1 MFFCVDIGNTNTVVG
16 IAEKGLI
23 TARWRIATDRDATF
37 DDLAAKFH
45 PLMTLAKVPRE
56 AVVKVIVSSVV
67 PVWDHSW
74 ERFAR
79 EYFGKEALFVGAE
92 TPCGITL
99 AVENPR
105 EVGADRIV
113 NAVAAISRHP
123 EGALVVDSG
132 TAITIDVVAPDRSYR
147 GGAIMPGMLV
157 SLEALAA
164 RTAKLPRVH
173 LDRPSHALGRTT
185 AAGIQSGIYYGFA
198 GMIDR
203 VIEEILPELDFKP
216 RIVATGGLAGGL
228 AAVSRHIEEYDRD
241 LTLRGLDIIASLN

>member
-16 IAEKGLI
+16 IAEKGAI
-23 TARWRIATDRDATF
+23 TARWRIATDRNATF

-45 PLMTLAKVPRE
+45 PLMALAKVPRE
-56 AVVKVIVSSVV
+56 AVAKVIVSSVV

-74 ERFAR
+74 ERFSR
-79 EYFGKEALFVGAE
+79 EYFGKEALFVGPA
-92 TPCGITL
+92 TKTGITL

-113 NAVAAISRHP
+113 NAVAAIARYP

-132 TAITIDVVAPDRSYR
+132 TAITVDVVGPDRTYR

-173 LDRPSHALGRTT
+173 LEKPSCAVGRGT
-185 AAGIQSGIYYGFA
+185 ADGIRSGMYYGFA
-198 GMIDR
+198 GMVDR
-203 VIEEILPELDFKP
+203 VMEEMLPELGFTP
-216 RIVATGGLAGGL
+216 RIIATGGMAGELAS
-228 AAVSRHIEEYDRD
+228 VSRHIEEYDRD
-241 LTLRGLDIIASLN
+241 LTLRGLDLIASLN

>member
-1 MFFCVDIGNTNTVVG
+1 MFFCIDIGNTNTVVG
-16 IAEKGLI
+16 ALRDGVI
-23 TARWRIATDRDATF
+23 TARWRIATDRNATF

-45 PLMTLAKVPRE
+45 PLMALAKVPRE
-56 AVVKVIVSSVV
+56 AVAKVIVSSVV

-74 ERFAR
+74 ERFSR
-79 EYFGKEALFVGAE
+79 EYFGKEALFVGPA
-92 TPCGITL
+92 TKTGITL
-99 AVENPR
+99 AVDNPH

-113 NAVAAISRHP
+113 NAVAAIARYP

-132 TAITIDVVAPDRSYR
+132 TAITIDVVAPDRTYR

-173 LDRPSHALGRTT
+173 LERPAHAVGRGT
-185 AAGIQSGIYYGFA
+185 ADGIRSGMYYGFA
-198 GMIDR
+198 GMVDR
-203 VIEEILPELDFKP
+203 VMEEMLPELGFTP
-216 RIVATGGLAGGL
+216 RIIATGGMAGELAS
-228 AAVSRHIEEYDRD
+228 VSRHIEEYDRD